1 MGMYTMLAFKAIIKS
16 KYRKYVNAFMK
27 GEWKVLADGERE
39 LSINKDFQEFIQ
51 DDRAAFIP
59 KGYSGYFSESDN
71 EVSAA
76 EQAWPKYEVETGKWD
91 VYCSLKNY
99 DDTIEKF
106 LKILPLIAD
115 EAFRIQYKFE
125 CWDDSVYYTL
135 DAKDGK
141 LHELTENDEISEMVV
156 E

>member
-1 MGMYTMLAFKAIIKS
+1 MGDYTMIAFQAIIKPQ
-16 KYRKYVNAFMK
+16 YRKYVSTFME
-27 GEWKVLADGERE
+27 GDWHNLADGERG
-39 LSINKDFQEFIQ
+39 LSVNRDFQEFIQ
-51 DDRAAFIP
+51 DDRADFIP
-59 KGYSGYFSESDN
+59 KGYSAYFSESDN
-71 EVSAA
+71 EVSTA
-76 EQAWPKYEVETGKWD
+76 EQARPKYEVETGKWD

-125 CWDDSVYYTL
+125 YWDDSVYYIL

-141 LHELTENDEISEMVV
+141 LHELAENDEISKMTVG
-156 E
+156 